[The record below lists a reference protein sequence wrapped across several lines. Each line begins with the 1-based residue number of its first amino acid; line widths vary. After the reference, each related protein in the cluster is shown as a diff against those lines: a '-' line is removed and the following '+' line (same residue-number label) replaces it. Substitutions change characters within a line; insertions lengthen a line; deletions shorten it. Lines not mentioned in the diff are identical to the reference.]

1 MTVTQPVPIDVISI
15 QSQVVYGRVG
25 NNAAI
30 PALEACG
37 LLTTAVPTALLSNIP
52 HYPSVHGGAVP
63 DAWFAGWLDDLEARG
78 IPACARV
85 VQVGF
90 LGAPSQA
97 RILASWWSTMRERHP
112 QLRLHLDPVIGDY
125 DQGVYAAA
133 GMAEAWRTLLIP
145 EAHGLVPNRFELEHI
160 TGRTLQGLA
169 DCREAA
175 RALLRGPTQWVVV
188 TSVQDDPE
196 GAVVQ
201 TLLETREG
209 VSRLFEHPHVPCV
222 VKGTGDYFAA
232 RLTGHCLLG
241 IEVPQAVERACGDT
255 AEQLT
260 RTRRLGWEEMAIHAM
275 DGSVRP

>member
-1 MTVTQPVPIDVISI
+1 
-15 QSQVVYGRVG
+15 
-25 NNAAI
+25 
-30 PALEACG
+30 
-37 LLTTAVPTALLSNIP
+37 VPTALLSNTP

-145 EAHGLVPNRFELEHI
+145 EAHGLVPNRFELEQV

-196 GAVVQ
+196 SAVVQ

-222 VKGTGDYFAA
+222 VKGAGDYFAA

-241 IEVPQAVERACGDT
+241 IEMPQAVERACGDT

-275 DGSVRP
+275 AGSVRP